1 MSTNDL
7 DRDHLRRELRAVDD
21 LQRETLPSFRSAL
34 RRVFGETDGSAER
47 EHAQSALALGGLS
60 RRNVLRIGGITV
72 LGSAVLAACGSSG
85 SSSSATSA
93 ATTAM
98 TEPPSTTAA
107 ASTTTM
113 APTTTI
119 APSTTA
125 AAAMPMDV
133 VILRTASSIEELA
146 IAAYQ
151 TAIDSGLVKTAAIA
165 DAAKLFQE
173 QHREHAKLF
182 RSQTEAAGGQ
192 AFTTPNPVILA
203 AIKPTIDAL
212 KDEMGVVALAFDLET
227 VAAQTY
233 QANVGTFT
241 DIKLNQTIMSVGGVE
256 ARHAAVLAG
265 VLQQMQVPAAFQR
278 TDKATPAGTGV

>member
-7 DRDHLRRELRAVDD
+7 DRDHLRRELRAVDE
-21 LQRETLPSFRSAL
+21 LQRDSLPSLRFAL
-34 RRVFGETDGSAER
+34 RRVFGDTATTAEHER
-47 EHAQSALALGGLS
+47 AQSTLALGGLT

-72 LGSAVLAACGSSG
+72 LGGAVLAACGSSG
-85 SSSSATSA
+85 SSGSAPSG
-93 ATTAM
+93 ATTTM
-98 TEPPSTTAA
+98 LDPTTTAA
-107 ASTTTM
+107 ASSTTTM
-113 APTTTI
+113 APATTM

-125 AAAMPMDV
+125 AAAMPMDI

-151 TAIDSGLVKTAAIA
+151 TAIESGLVKTAAIA
-165 DAAKLFQE
+165 DAAKLFQQ
-173 QHREHAKLF
+173 QHREHAALF
-182 RSQTEAAGGQ
+182 RSQTETAGGE
-192 AFTTPNPVILA
+192 AFTMPNPAILA

-241 DIKLNQTIMSVGGVE
+241 DVKLNQTIMSVGGVE

-265 VLQQMQVPAAFQR
+265 VLQQMPVPAAFQA
-278 TDKATPAGTGV
+278 TAKATPPGTGV